1 MPVLCL
7 YQPGTNTLIWI
18 SSKSEVAIQ
27 LFRLI
32 LPRFVCGSYSKS
44 AWPNCR
50 IAGLIKNKIETWN
63 VLPWSL
69 IICITNWKKRSR
81 ILLWDLKL
89 SMFFFLII
97 IRCNRHA
104 LERINWHTQHVCIM
118 LHNFRLLMGSPGTL
132 DNRPPKQGNL
142 KCSNTTCSNK
152 KIFY

>member
-69 IICITNWKKRSR
+69 IICITNWKKKSR

-104 LERINWHTQHVCIM
+104 LEKNKLAYAAYVHYAAQFPLADGVTWHIGQ
-118 LHNFRLLMGSPGTL
+118 
-132 DNRPPKQGNL
+132 PP
-142 KCSNTTCSNK
+142 T
-152 KIFY
+152 